1 MRDAVVIGGGP
12 SGLAAAIGLREKGLD
27 VLLIEREEELGGI
40 LNQCIHDGFGT
51 KILKKALSGPEFAGY
66 LMEKVLSLGVEAI
79 TETYVKS
86 VKDRGEYK
94 EIITI
99 SPRGIEEIK
108 AKAIVYALG
117 ARERTPFEIKI
128 GGTRPAGV
136 YTAGMVQRLL
146 NLYGILPGKRVLIVG
161 GGDVGMIVA
170 RHLYLEGAESILV
183 VFPEEFFAGLPRN
196 VQQCI
201 LDFGIPYR
209 PRTTVREIVGR
220 DRVKGAILARVDERW
235 NPIPGTEEFYP
246 CDTIVFSVGL
256 IPYASNLEEIG
267 ARIDSR
273 TRGPEVNEFFET
285 TVRGTFAVGNLV
297 QIFDYVD
304 DAVETAYIASE
315 GVRKYLE
322 DERRLERPVRIS
334 PGELVGPIAP
344 QRIEWDDSKDVI
356 VFFRPRIEA
365 ENVKIQVRDPNGKIL
380 KEYFRRYVR
389 PSTMERI
396 EIPRDI
402 LEGLDEVIV
411 DVSRH

>member
-66 LMEKVLSLGVEAI
+66 LMEKALSLGVEAI

-86 VKDRGEYK
+86 VEDRGEYK

-99 SPRGIEEIK
+99 SPKGIEEIR
-108 AKAIVYALG
+108 ARAIVYALG

-209 PRTTVREIVGR
+209 PRTTVKEIVGR

-267 ARIDSR
+267 ARIDPR

-344 QRIEWDDSKDVI
+344 QRVEWDDSRDVI

-365 ENVKIQVRDPNGKIL
+365 ENVKIQVKSPNGKIL

>member
-51 KILKKALSGPEFAGY
+51 KILKKALSGPEFTGY
-66 LMEKVLSLGVEAI
+66 LIEKALSLGVEAT

-86 VKDRGEYK
+86 VEDRGEYK

-99 SPRGIEEIK
+99 SPRGIEKIR
-108 AKAIVYALG
+108 ARAIVYALG

-209 PRTTVREIVGR
+209 PRTTVKEIVGR

-344 QRIEWDDSKDVI
+344 HRIEWDDPKDVI

-365 ENVKIQVRDPNGKIL
+365 ENVKIQVKDPNGKIL

>member
-1 MRDAVVIGGGP
+1 
-12 SGLAAAIGLREKGLD
+12 
-27 VLLIEREEELGGI
+27 
-40 LNQCIHDGFGT
+40 
-51 KILKKALSGPEFAGY
+51 
-66 LMEKVLSLGVEAI
+66 
-79 TETYVKS
+79 
-86 VKDRGEYK
+86 
-94 EIITI
+94 
-99 SPRGIEEIK
+99 
-108 AKAIVYALG
+108 
-117 ARERTPFEIKI
+117 
-128 GGTRPAGV
+128 
-136 YTAGMVQRLL
+136 MVQRLL

-344 QRIEWDDSKDVI
+344 QRIEWNDSKDVI

-411 DVSRH
+411 DVSRR